1 MRLRRSS
8 GGDVTAANSIAS
20 SLAGAVDLDLKN
32 AAKSRRFTSNQFVR
46 GMMLPTSDPPADS
59 SIQRGHM
66 E

>member
-8 GGDVTAANSIAS
+8 EGAVTAAKSIAS

-32 AAKSRRFTSNQFVR
+32 AARSRRFTSNQFVR
-46 GMMLPTSDPPADS
+46 GMRLPTSDPPGDS
-59 SIQRGHM
+59 SIQRGHT